1 VPGRVNDRLL
11 LDAAGRAGGGAR
23 SFTARQLYYA
33 TCALLERPEVS
44 AAGGQIAL
52 GAVLLTL
59 GLVFTALT
67 SVYIIF
73 VVAIGAAV
81 LGRGLQNR
89 RIERSRPRTRPLPL
103 GYEEFL
109 AAMAPYRAAIAG
121 LLDQAPVAEAAP
133 PEADAALLI
142 CDRPETAALL
152 QDNAAAAGLRVHA
165 VTEADATGLVS
176 GHRVYALHD
185 ADREGCALPLRLHQ
199 AGAAEV
205 VDLGLRPSDVL
216 DHGVQVIEGAPM
228 LLETELARLL
238 SADDIIWLADG
249 RRVELAV
256 LPTGQLLEGLGRAIA
271 AGTPPAPGGA
281 APGISVAGSR
291 LLG

>member
-1 VPGRVNDRLL
+1 MPVRVNDRLL
-11 LDAAGRAGGGAR
+11 LDAAERAAGGAR

-33 TCALLERPEVS
+33 TCGLLEGPEVS

-52 GAVLLTL
+52 GAVLLAL

-89 RIERSRPRTRPLPL
+89 RLERSQPRTRPLPL
-103 GYEEFL
+103 GFEEFL
-109 AAMAPYRAAIAG
+109 AAVAPHRAAIAG
-121 LLDQAPVAEAAP
+121 LLDESALTEAP
-133 PEADAALLI
+133 PPDAAAALLI
-142 CDRPETAALL
+142 CDRPETAAVLR
-152 QDNAAAAGLRVHA
+152 DNAAASGLRLWPVS
-165 VTEADATGLVS
+165 EAGASGLVS
-176 GHRVYALHD
+176 GRRVYALHD
-185 ADREGCALPLRLHQ
+185 ADREGCALPLRVHD

-228 LLETELARLL
+228 LLATELARLL
-238 SADDIIWLADG
+238 SPDDIIWLADG
-249 RRVELAV
+249 RRVELAI
-256 LPTGQLLEGLGRAIA
+256 LPTGQLVEGLSRALA
-271 AGTPPAPGGA
+271 ADALPAPGGA
-281 APGISVAGSR
+281 TPGISVAGSR
-291 LLG
+291 LLS

>member
-11 LDAAGRAGGGAR
+11 LDAAGRAAGGAR

-52 GAVLLTL
+52 GVVLLTL

-73 VVAIGAAV
+73 GVAIGAAV

-121 LLDQAPVAEAAP
+121 LLDQAPAAEAAP

-152 QDNAAAAGLRVHA
+152 QDNAAAAGLPVHA

-176 GHRVYALHD
+176 GRRAYALHD
-185 ADREGCALPLRLHQ
+185 ADRPGCALPLRIHE

-238 SADDIIWLADG
+238 SADDIVWLADG

-271 AGTPPAPGGA
+271 AGTRPAPGA
-281 APGISVAGSR
+281 AGPGISVAGSR